1 MENSKASYFK
11 NRLFDE
17 KKRLLKVLNNMN
29 NMEEYGSMDNYYSE
43 LSQYDNHP
51 ADIATEV
58 FMKEQDEGLK
68 NNLMGKLHEIG
79 DSLDDINKGK
89 YGICKICNQKIDD
102 ERLETIPYVKTCVKC
117 SSEIANSNIL
127 FESIEDKYI
136 ISFNDSEGSAI
147 YDREDAYQ
155 DIAEN
160 EMIPKDPSFSTGD
173 YMGITDEQNQSEE
186 LDVENISQEYYD
198 DTLK

>member
-79 DSLDDINKGK
+79 DSLDDINYIKE
-89 YGICKICNQKIDD
+89 KIIPISK
-102 ERLETIPYVKTCVKC
+102 EYETIQKQNADMIL
-117 SSEIANSNIL
+117 SFENS
-127 FESIEDKYI
+127 FEKSYDI
-136 ISFNDSEGSAI
+136 IKNKIFEKLI
-147 YDREDAYQ
+147 
-155 DIAEN
+155 
-160 EMIPKDPSFSTGD
+160 
-173 YMGITDEQNQSEE
+173 
-186 LDVENISQEYYD
+186 
-198 DTLK
+198 